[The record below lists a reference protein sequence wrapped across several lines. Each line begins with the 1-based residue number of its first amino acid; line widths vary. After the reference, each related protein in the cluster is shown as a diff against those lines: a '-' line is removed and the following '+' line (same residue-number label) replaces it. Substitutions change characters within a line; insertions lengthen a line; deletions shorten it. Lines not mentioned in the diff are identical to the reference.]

1 MKYFL
6 IKLGCNFFV
15 GVIIVDKAVLSSEIS
30 GSIWKIN
37 CKVGDVIEA
46 GQEVLI
52 IESMKMEIPVVSN
65 ITGVVVSIFVDEGE
79 MVNEDQ
85 KLIELNKKD

>member
-1 MKYFL
+1 M
-6 IKLGCNFFV
+6 
-15 GVIIVDKAVLSSEIS
+15 DKVVLSSEIS

-37 CKVGDVIEA
+37 CKVGDVIET

-52 IESMKMEIPVVSN
+52 IESMKMEIPVTSNVSGTV
-65 ITGVVVSIFVDEGE
+65 ISILVDEGE

-85 KLIELNKKD
+85 KLIELDKKK

>member
-1 MKYFL
+1 M
-6 IKLGCNFFV
+6 
-15 GVIIVDKAVLSSEIS
+15 LSSEIS

-52 IESMKMEIPVVSN
+52 IESMKMEIPIVSN

-85 KLIELNKKD
+85 KLIELDERD

>member
-1 MKYFL
+1 M
-6 IKLGCNFFV
+6 
-15 GVIIVDKAVLSSEIS
+15 DKVVLSSEIS

-37 CKVGDVIEA
+37 CKVGDVIET

-52 IESMKMEIPVVSN
+52 IESMKMEIPVISN
-65 ITGVVVSIFVDEGE
+65 ASGAVTSIFVDEGE

-85 KLIELNKKD
+85 KLIELDKKD